1 MRAYFK
7 TKVSK
12 EFLNDPGTEKALAEV
27 FKDALLKLIKD
38 TDAMKIK
45 PLFEVNISEIEEK
58 GFEDCLEIWAS
69 VSLENPRFIQ
79 ESEEY
84 KTNSKTAE
92 GWEIH

>member
-45 PLFEVNISEIEEK
+45 PLFEVNISEVYEK
-58 GFEDCLEIWAS
+58 GFEDYLEIWAS